1 MVKTLVIIREAK
13 YEIASRRFKN
23 FGIVLQWF
31 ARVDACDP
39 AVVVAKVR
47 YQRAFFRIPRI
58 VANNHFDIWACP
70 ATDLSDPGNRHWPV
84 PVRRKQNGKLHGL
97 ADSVLCRYVHASVT
111 DSSQDN
117 IKPSRHDIASLG
129 NRERRCQI

>member
-47 YQRAFFRIPRI
+47 YQRAFFGIPRI

-70 ATDLSDPGNRHWPV
+70 ATDLSDPGNRTGP
-84 PVRRKQNGKLHGL
+84 
-97 ADSVLCRYVHASVT
+97 CRFVGSKMESCM
-111 DSSQDN
+111 DLL
-117 IKPSRHDIASLG
+117 IASYAVRSTRLLLI
-129 NRERRCQI
+129 RRRIT